1 MAGKRRVIDDEQPSN
16 DILTWLD
23 ISFTKLSQM
32 TTATKED
39 NVKDFNDDDI
49 GMEMNKQ
56 VPLEDLNPTSA
67 RLNYDQ
73 QLSSLS
79 IV

>member
-1 MAGKRRVIDDEQPSN
+1 MIDDEQPSN
-16 DILTWLD
+16 DILAWLD
-23 ISFTKLSQM
+23 ISFTKLLQM

-39 NVKDFNDDDI
+39 NVKDFNDDNI

-56 VPLEDLNPTSA
+56 VPFEYLSPTSA
-67 RLNYDQ
+67 RLNYDW